1 MHSFASIFSIY
12 FNQRFPSTMLKKVPL
27 FGWLVGIMLAGLI
40 TSSAVAQRQLVQ
52 VTGIP
57 PLREGA
63 HAGGDFDGDGD
74 EDVMVTGRHADGT
87 IHTVLY
93 RFLRRRVVQVTPLA
107 KPTVF
112 ADYQQVPFLKTSV
125 FKGSVT
131 WYDVDRDN
139 RLDLIVTGLAVS
151 GFTPNNTEIQVPN
164 TSIYLNRGSDAFSI
178 SPNHGLP
185 AIYDSQVAAADFNND
200 GIVDIVMGG
209 RSSNGLV
216 LGVWMGRG
224 NQRYEPSSN
233 AFEGLQVSSISV
245 ADVDRDGDADF
256 MVSGIN
262 EKGQPRMQLY
272 VNNGQGLF
280 SPYSQNLPNLYFGA
294 TAFGD
299 IDYDGDLDLL
309 INGGQ
314 LGPAI
319 MRGQTFLFQNNG
331 SGGFTQVPTTL
342 PGLYGGGVSLKDLDR
357 DGDADL
363 FSWGI
368 ESLDRLGS
376 EKVIVAENIDRYLL
390 QIGSAQMVLNGAVAV
405 FDYDGNGR
413 KDVFLSGDLAGDRS
427 MFIYEF

>member
-1 MHSFASIFSIY
+1 
-12 FNQRFPSTMLKKVPL
+12 
-27 FGWLVGIMLAGLI
+27 
-40 TSSAVAQRQLVQ
+40 
-52 VTGIP
+52 
-57 PLREGA
+57 
-63 HAGGDFDGDGD
+63 
-74 EDVMVTGRHADGT
+74 
-87 IHTVLY
+87 
-93 RFLRRRVVQVTPLA
+93 
-107 KPTVF
+107 
-112 ADYQQVPFLKTSV
+112 
-125 FKGSVT
+125 
-131 WYDVDRDN
+131 
-139 RLDLIVTGLAVS
+139 
-151 GFTPNNTEIQVPN
+151 
-164 TSIYLNRGSDAFSI
+164 
-178 SPNHGLP
+178 LP

-280 SPYSQNLPNLYFGA
+280 SPSTQNLPNLYFGA

-331 SGGFTQVPTTL
+331 SGGFTQVPTAL

-376 EKVIVAENIDRYLL
+376 EKVLVAENIDRYLL